1 MNEAREGE
9 YPDIIKWEKVN
20 DKVWDKVLWSDEKT
34 GSYVRLVRGDP
45 GFEGK
50 ETLKHEFD
58 ELVYVLQGK
67 QTNLKTGQVWRP
79 GMFSYFPAGTD
90 HGPFASDE
98 GIACI
103 EFRFY
108 SKD

>member
-50 ETLKHEFD
+50 ETLI
-58 ELVYVLQGK
+58 
-67 QTNLKTGQVWRP
+67 
-79 GMFSYFPAGTD
+79 SYFPAGTD